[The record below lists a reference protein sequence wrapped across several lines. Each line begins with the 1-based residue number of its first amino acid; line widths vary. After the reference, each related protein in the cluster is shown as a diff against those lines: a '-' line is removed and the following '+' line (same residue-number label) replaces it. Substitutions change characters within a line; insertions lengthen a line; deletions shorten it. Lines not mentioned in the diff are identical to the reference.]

1 MAQKRQENSRQQR
14 VFQQQQTTQK
24 QNQRLQPIQVAPSFN
39 FGSNS
44 EENFQKIIT
53 TTQRSQQQSRP
64 LVKQTGNFRILQQV
78 SDQRSPQQQQV
89 NKLLRQQGNLKV
101 QQTIASPISSEQI
114 TSQQSSVS
122 QQVGRQSTQ
131 PGITLQQQ
139 ANPLLQQRKNLKTQ
153 QTVEKPISSELTAA
167 SQQFSALQP
176 STAQLTQL
184 GSSLQQQQILTTQQQ
199 QLKQI
204 ITDPLPIQTTTNK
217 LLQQHQS
224 SKFILPSLTQNS
236 VLETGPI
243 PPIPS
248 IKIQKTTNRAQPPGV
263 QPPNNSVI
271 EQLNNAENFLE
282 IVEKLKL
289 RQALRG
295 RRLRRQMA
303 EFFAQINTV

>member
-1 MAQKRQENSRQQR
+1 MAQKRQENLRQQR

-39 FGSNS
+39 FESNS
-44 EENFQKIIT
+44 EENFQRIIT

-64 LVKQTGNFRILQQV
+64 LVKQTGNFQISPQV
-78 SDQRSPQQQQV
+78 SEQRNPQQQV
-89 NKLLRQQGNLKV
+89 NKHLRQQGNLKI
-101 QQTIASPISSEQI
+101 QETIASPISSEQI

-122 QQVGRQSTQ
+122 QQVARHSTQ

-139 ANPLLQQRKNLKTQ
+139 VNPLQQQSNFKTQ
-153 QTVEKPISSELTAA
+153 QTVEKPISSKITAA
-167 SQQFSALQP
+167 SQQFFALQP
-176 STAQLTQL
+176 STAQLTQP

-204 ITDPLPIQTTTNK
+204 ITNPLPIQTTTNK

-224 SKFILPSLTQNS
+224 SKFILPSLTENS
-236 VLETGPI
+236 VVETGPI

-271 EQLNNAENFLE
+271 EQLNNAENFMQ

-289 RQALRG
+289 RQALRS

-303 EFFAQINTV
+303 EFFA